1 MMKAISISA
10 VFAIALVAI
19 LGAACA
25 KRPAGTIILCAGD
38 SITEHGY
45 PRFLNRMLR
54 SEGKTVR
61 VINEVKSGNTSGEY
75 LAFMRRELP
84 RLKAVRPNVVLL
96 QLGTNDIRM
105 DGDHTPLDAFE
116 RNMRAILDLFAEFRS
131 RAGRPP
137 AILLGTIPHV
147 PEGTPWPFTSESGP
161 RVEGEINPALRSLA
175 AERGLTLVDNH
186 AVFAENPGL
195 LRVADVHPT
204 PDGDRALAASW
215 HRALAAVIN

>member
-1 MMKAISISA
+1 MKTMFPFMTIA
-10 VFAIALVAI
+10 VVIQLA

-45 PRFLNRMLR
+45 PRFLQRRLR
-54 SEGKTVR
+54 SEGLTVR
-61 VINEVKSGNTSGEY
+61 VINEGKSGNTSGEY
-75 LAFMRRELP
+75 LAFMRRELA
-84 RLKAVRPNVVLL
+84 RLKAARPDVILL

-105 DGDHTPLDAFE
+105 DGDHTPLEAFE
-116 RNMRAILDLFAEFRS
+116 CNMRAILDLFAEFRS

-147 PEGTPWPFTSESGP
+147 PEGTPWPFTSESVL
-161 RVEGEINPALRSLA
+161 RVEEEINPALRALA
-175 AERGLTLVDNH
+175 AERDLILVDNH
-186 AVFAENPGL
+186 AVFAEHPDL
-195 LRVADVHPT
+195 LGAADVHPT

-215 HRALAAVIN
+215 RRALAAVIN

>member
-1 MMKAISISA
+1 MKTIFPLLTIA
-10 VFAIALVAI
+10 VVI
-19 LGAACA
+19 LTAVGAACA

-61 VINEVKSGNTSGEY
+61 VINEGKSGHTSGEY
-75 LAFMRRELP
+75 LAFMRGNLD
-84 RLKAVRPNVVLL
+84 RLKALQPDVVLL

-131 RAGRPP
+131 RAGRPT

-147 PEGTPWPFTSESGP
+147 PEGTPWPFTSESIP
-161 RVEGEINPALRSLA
+161 RVQAEINPALSALA

-186 AVFAENPGL
+186 AVFAERPEL
-195 LRVADVHPT
+195 LRPADVHPT
-204 PDGDRALAASW
+204 PEGDRALAASW
-215 HRALAAVIN
+215 QAALAAGNY